1 MQLVQQTRE
10 KLELEHR
17 PMHWIIGLG
26 LVCAILA
33 IGLLK
38 ALFEAEFGGAAVAAV
53 MLAVIGWVW
62 LTQIFLTVRLVTDH
76 SAGTLRISTTS
87 LFGERFKERA
97 LADLS
102 GAAVETRYSEDNSSA
117 EPGLVLKFGDERHPM
132 KLFKPDPADLMQAA
146 AAINAWLAQART
158 TATNAGE
165 KHSPDDVVDSSRS

>member
-1 MQLVQQTRE
+1 MQLVQQTQQ

-38 ALFEAEFGGAAVAAV
+38 ALFEAEFGGAAIAGV
-53 MLAVIGWVW
+53 MLGVIGWVW
-62 LTQIFLTVRLVTDH
+62 LTQIFLTVRLIADCN
-76 SAGTLRISTTS
+76 AGTLRISTTS

-97 LADLS
+97 LGELT
-102 GAAVETRYSEDNSSA
+102 GAEVETRYSEDNSNA

-132 KLFKPDPADLMQAA
+132 RLFRPDPADLLQAA
-146 AAINAWLAQART
+146 AAINTWLAQAAIPQSKST
-158 TATNAGE
+158 EEHA
-165 KHSPDDVVDSSRS
+165 